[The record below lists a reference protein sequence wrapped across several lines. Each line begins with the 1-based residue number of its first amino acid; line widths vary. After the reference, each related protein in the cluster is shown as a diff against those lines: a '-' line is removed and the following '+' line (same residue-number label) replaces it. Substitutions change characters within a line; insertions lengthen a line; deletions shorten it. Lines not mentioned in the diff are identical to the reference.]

1 MDSDNHL
8 NARRPEVI
16 IEANIPFIRG
26 ILEPVADV
34 SYLEPER
41 FTPETVATADAIV
54 TRTRVKCCEGLLG
67 ESRVSFIASAT
78 IGLDHV
84 DLPWCR
90 SHGIT
95 VVNAPGCNAPA
106 VAQYVFASLLS
117 LPDFG
122 PLDGKTL
129 GVVGVG
135 NVGRI
140 VADWG
145 ERLGMRV
152 MRCDP
157 PRALA
162 EGATGFSSI
171 EEIAADADAITFH
184 TPLTRSGDC
193 PTYHLCDDS
202 LLAGMTRRPVI
213 INSARGPV
221 ADNEALIRAL
231 RDKRISDVVIDC
243 WENEPDIS
251 RTLLDM
257 AAVATPHIAGYSR
270 QGKIRATQMA
280 VDALTAHFGLPATQ
294 WSEKMSDGAKATI
307 SAGLIAASYDPMAD
321 TAMLRR
327 DPASFERLRNH
338 YHLREELS

>member
-1 MDSDNHL
+1 MDSDNL
-8 NARRPEVI
+8 TSRRPEVI

-26 ILEPVADV
+26 VLEPVADV
-34 SYLEPER
+34 SYLEPEQ
-41 FTPETVATADAIV
+41 FTPATVATADAII
-54 TRTRVKCCEGLLG
+54 TRTRVKCSEALLG
-67 ESRVSFIASAT
+67 QSRVSFIASAT

-95 VVNAPGCNAPA
+95 VANAPGCNAPA

-117 LPDFG
+117 LKGFG
-122 PLDGKTL
+122 PLEGKTL

-162 EGATGFSSI
+162 EGATGFSTI
-171 EEIAADADAITFH
+171 EEIAAEADAITFH
-184 TPLTRSGDC
+184 TPLTRTGDC
-193 PTYHLCDDS
+193 PTYHLCDDA
-202 LLAGMTRRPVI
+202 LLARMTRRPVI

-221 ADNEALIRAL
+221 ADNDALIRAL
-231 RDKRISDVVIDC
+231 QRGAISNAVIDC
-243 WENEPDIS
+243 WENEPEIS
-251 RTLLDM
+251 RTLLEM

-280 VDALTAHFGLPATQ
+280 VDAFTTHFGLPATE
-294 WSEKMSDGAKATI
+294 WSEKMADGAKATI
-307 SAGLIAASYDPMAD
+307 TPRLIAESYDPLAD
-321 TAMLRR
+321 TAMLRN

-338 YHLREELS
+338 YNLREELA